1 MKPAK
6 TDNKKPRIFGDTGFL
21 CKVQVGFAPGVR
33 LKRKLPNIS
42 RRPMKP
48 AKKARQ
54 EALYLRRYGG
64 FVQNLSR
71 VRAQR
76 EVEAEIAE
84 RKAQIEE
91 TRENG

>member
-6 TDNKKPRIFGDTGFL
+6 TVK
-21 CKVQVGFAPGVR
+21 
-33 LKRKLPNIS
+33 
-42 RRPMKP
+42 
-48 AKKARQ
+48 Q
-54 EALYLRRYGG
+54 ETPYLRIRG

-76 EVEAEIAE
+76 EGEAEIAE
-84 RKAQIEE
+84 RKAQTDE

>member
-21 CKVQVGFAPGVR
+21 CKVQVEFALNER
-33 LKRKLPNIS
+33 LKRKSPSI
-42 RRPMKP
+42 RRKPMKP
-48 AKKARQ
+48 AKTVKQ
-54 EALYLRRYGG
+54 ETPYLRIRG

-76 EVEAEIAE
+76 EGEAEIAE
-84 RKAQIEE
+84 RKAQTDE